1 MPVMFCWEP
10 VNNTGTVGS
19 RQSVILVGTVPYLC
33 LRHGCAYGSY
43 TTNQSISHL
52 NSVAEP
58 ESGAGGALIY
68 WPPKDGVVI
77 INYGSDSGSLLF
89 YQRLEEISWKQV
101 MVAEE
106 FFKF

>member
-1 MPVMFCWEP
+1 MPVMFCWDP

-68 WPPKDGVVI
+68 WPP
-77 INYGSDSGSLLF
+77 SSGSLLF
-89 YQRLEEISWKQV
+89 YFYLKKFHGNKSWLLKNSLNLNFSV
-101 MVAEE
+101 LV
-106 FFKF
+106 KK